1 MELIYQEEKEAKP
14 IYDMYQ
20 KIFEDPEEFA
30 KYYFE
35 EVYATNEVLLA
46 KEGDKLL
53 GMIHLNPYHIRA
65 GEKTYTLSYIV
76 AVAVWK
82 EYRRKG
88 IMAAMLRKCLND
100 MHQKKQPF
108 TYLMPANRAYYEPF
122 GFRFVMDWKESM
134 IHNICE
140 HTKEEDQTPE
150 DSRIIKVQEEHYEEI
165 RIFLEQ
171 FMKAYQIYTV
181 PDERYLERLSKE
193 SQSGDGNLMAYY
205 EGKQL
210 QGVFAESFEEDE
222 VYIRWSYSLKPKDM
236 LDKLKQRYQG
246 KKIYIT
252 EGNLTQGIKVPKIM
266 ARITNLAAWQ
276 EILRGKKDFTF
287 RLLIRDPYI
296 KDQDGVFLF
305 QCLNHKISIGRIDT
319 PEWED
324 EVSIDELTQVFFD
337 YDAGQILK
345 QHEYLKDI
353 VPAGPI
359 YISEEV

>member
-20 KIFEDPEEFA
+20 KIFEDPEPFA
-30 KYYFE
+30 EYYFE
-35 EVYATNEVLLA
+35 EIYATNEVLLA
-46 KEGDKLL
+46 KREDKIL

-65 GEKTYTLSYIV
+65 GKKIYTLNYIV

-82 EYRRKG
+82 EYRRQG
-88 IMAAMLRKCLND
+88 IMAVMLKKCLND

-122 GFRFVMDWKESM
+122 QFRFVMDWKESM
-134 IHNICE
+134 IYNICGSA
-140 HTKEEDQTPE
+140 KEDQISK
-150 DSRIIKVQEEHYEEI
+150 DNKIIKVQEEHYEQI
-165 RIFLEQ
+165 KIFLEQ
-171 FMKAYQIYTV
+171 FMKPYQIYTV
-181 PDERYLERLSKE
+181 PDQRYLKRLSKE

-222 VYIRWSYSLKPKDM
+222 VYIRWAYSLKPKDM
-236 LDKLKQRYQG
+236 LDKLRQRYQN

-252 EGNLTQGIKVPKIM
+252 EGNITQGEKVPKIM
-266 ARITNLAAWQ
+266 ARITNLTAWE

-287 RLLIRDPYI
+287 RLLIKDPYI

-305 QCLNHKISIGRIDT
+305 QCLNHKISIQRIDV

-337 YDAGQILK
+337 YDAEQILK